1 MTHNEI
7 ELPLSSGCPGSPVK
21 KDAPNKAAGNSEK
34 APWHHPGMGS
44 CFHLKSCAMNG
55 IRHKMKF
62 TIAIVFLVE
71 ESYVF
76 PVSTIY
82 NFSNPTNIIIQ
93 AGNCIKKML
102 V

>member
-62 TIAIVFLVE
+62 TIAIVFWWKNHTY
-71 ESYVF
+71 SQSQPYII
-76 PVSTIY
+76 SATQ
-82 NFSNPTNIIIQ
+82 PT
-93 AGNCIKKML
+93 L
-102 V
+102 